1 MSTTVEQLE
10 IEVESSSSSAVK
22 GIDALS
28 ASLQRLKNATKGGI
42 GLTSVTR
49 QVNELA
55 TSLNG
60 LDSTKISKIERF
72 AQALGKLKSVGS
84 IKISSTIGNQLNNIS
99 KAVNGLDTTNFG
111 SLDKLSK
118 GIGSLGDT
126 NVAKGLRSTINALTK
141 LPKLSETMNTIDW
154 ATFSAQM
161 SMLSSSLDPLATKL
175 NTVSTA
181 FSRLPG
187 NINKTNTAV
196 ERSVLA
202 NAKAKFSW
210 TELYSKL
217 QIALGILRTGV
228 KTIAG
233 LVNQSNEYVEDL
245 NLFDASMGE
254 YADSAQKYAEK
265 VSELLGIDPGD
276 FMRNQGVFNTIIT
289 GFGVGA
295 EKAQLMSKNL
305 TQLGYDL
312 SSFYNISV
320 NDSMQKVQSGISGEL
335 EPLRR
340 LGFDLS
346 VARLQQEALNLGIS
360 KSVSNMTQA
369 EKSQLRYY
377 AMLTQVTVA
386 QGDMA
391 RTLNAPANQ
400 LRVLQ
405 AQFQMCARAIG
416 NIFIPVLNM
425 ILPYVIAVVK
435 VIRLL
440 ANTIAGFF
448 GFKLPE
454 IDYSGITVNANKA
467 AKATNNMANGADKT
481 SKGLGKASKAAK
493 KLKNALLGIDEL
505 NVLSKDDDTASAGG
519 GTGGGVGG
527 AGGVGGLG
535 GNDLGIE
542 LPTYD
547 FLKGLV
553 SSKVDGIVKEIKKH
567 LWSIISVIGAV
578 VSAIAAFKIA
588 KFLQKL
594 GFIGKGLKPLI
605 GIAMLVGGAFLYA
618 SEWAN
623 GFINGVDW
631 NILIGLIAGATAVI
645 GGLWL
650 AVSPFAAVIGA
661 IVTGV
666 GMLILG
672 IKDAIDNGLNM
683 INGLLIA
690 VGSVLGGAGI
700 GALIGSIGGPLGS
713 AIGLIVGLVIDGV
726 ILIIQNWDSIVAWLK
741 KFFTVTVPKYAK
753 MAWDFGVS
761 VVESILKG
769 AWSIITGVAKWFYS
783 NLIKPIID
791 IVKAS
796 PIPNIV
802 IGIFNNA
809 RELWNKL
816 AGWWKTVSKDGI
828 SVESLISLAK
838 SGWDTVAGWVM
849 RFLGGLVT
857 KGINL
862 GKSGWSTVAR
872 FIQGFMGSAVTKGI
886 GLFRAGWNTVSQF
899 ISWAM
904 GGPVNKGIGLLK
916 SGWNTVSQWVT
927 DRIGGIV
934 DVGIN
939 LVSKWKGNIK
949 EFFGLSRGGVVSAH
963 GGIKMF
969 ASGGVITPHTW
980 QSIPKYAGGT
990 SSAAHG
996 SMFVAGENGA
1006 ELVGH
1011 VNGTTEVMNRFQ
1023 LGSIMHSAIV
1033 NGMAQFTGYWQAMNR
1048 NIVDSANAMINAV
1061 LVSADSM
1068 NENMQLAMAEGY
1080 NPYTNLARTVYDDNQ
1095 RGYNGTDDDSWERK
1109 MREFYQENVEPTLRE
1124 IANDTKR
1131 QADKNE
1137 KTIVQVGN
1145 RTVKDAV
1152 TTQNK
1157 ADGFDFTK

>member
-22 GIDALS
+22 GIDTLS

-72 AQALGKLKSVGS
+72 AQALGKLRSVGS

-118 GIGSLGDT
+118 GIESLGNT

-141 LPKLSETMNTIDW
+141 LPKLSETMNTINW

-196 ERSVLA
+196 ERSILS
-202 NAKAKFSW
+202 NTKAKFSW

-320 NDSMQKVQSGISGEL
+320 NDAMQKVQSGISGEL

-588 KFLQKL
+588 KFLQNL
-594 GFIGKGLKPLI
+594 GLIGKGLKPLI

-618 SEWAN
+618 SEWIN
-623 GFINGVDW
+623 GFVNGVDW
-631 NILIGLIAGATAVI
+631 NIFFGLIVGAAGVI

-666 GMLILG
+666 GILILG
-672 IKDAIDNGLNM
+672 LKDAIQRGLNA
-683 INGLLIA
+683 INGLMIV

-726 ILIIQNWDSIVAWLK
+726 ILIVQNWDKIVAWLK

-753 MAWDFGVS
+753 MAWDAGVGL
-761 VVESILKG
+761 VVSILKG
-769 AWSIITGVAKWFYS
+769 AWSIITGIAGWFYK

-791 IVKAS
+791 LIKSS
-796 PIPNIV
+796 PIPGIV
-802 IGIFNNA
+802 IGIVNNV
-809 RELWNKL
+809 RKLWNTL
-816 AGWWKTVSKDGI
+816 VGWWKNVSKNGI
-828 SVESLISLAK
+828 SVEAIVSLIKKGWKTVAAWVMGFLGGVVNKAVGLVRSGWHTVSGFVKGFMGGVVSKGVGLFK
-838 SGWDTVAGWVM
+838 SGWNTISQFVSWA
-849 RFLGGLVT
+849 
-857 KGINL
+857 
-862 GKSGWSTVAR
+862 SGWD
-872 FIQGFMGSAVTKGI
+872 
-886 GLFRAGWNTVSQF
+886 
-899 ISWAM
+899 
-904 GGPVNKGIGLLK
+904 VNKGIGLAK
-916 SGWNTVSQWVT
+916 NGWRSVSQWVT

-949 EFFGLSRGGVVSAH
+949 EFFGLSKGGIVSAK

-969 ASGGVITPHTW
+969 ASGGIITPSMW
-980 QSIPKYAGGT
+980 QTIPKYAGGT

-996 SMFVAGENGA
+996 SMFVAGESGA

-1080 NPYTNLARTVYDDNQ
+1080 NPYTNLARTVYDDTQ

-1137 KTIVQVGN
+1137 QTIVQVGN

>member
-1 MSTTVEQLE
+1 MPTTVEEL
-10 IEVESSSSSAVK
+10 EVEVTSSSRSAVDS
-22 GIDALS
+22 IDTLS
-28 ASLQRLKNATKGGI
+28 ASLQRLKAATKGGI
-42 GLTSVTR
+42 GLTNIAK
-49 QVNELA
+49 QVSNLG
-55 TSLNG
+55 TSLSAI
-60 LDSTKISKIERF
+60 DSTRISKIESL
-72 AQALGKLKSVGS
+72 ANSLEKLRSIGS
-84 IKISSTIGNQLNNIS
+84 IKISSTIGNQIKNIS
-99 KAVNGLDTTNFG
+99 DAVNGLDGTNFG
-111 SLDKLSK
+111 NLEKLSTS
-118 GIGSLGDT
+118 ISSLG
-126 NVAKGLRSTINALTK
+126 NVGVAKGLRSTINAMNK
-141 LPKLSETMNTIDW
+141 LPALSQTLNGMDW
-154 ATFSAQM
+154 EKFITQVDTLSNSLAP
-161 SMLSSSLDPLATKL
+161 LSSQLDI
-175 NTVSTA
+175 VGSS
-181 FSRLPG
+181 FSRLPA
-187 NINKTNTAV
+187 NIIRTSNAMDK
-196 ERSVLA
+196 A
-202 NAKAKFSW
+202 NASNEKAKFSW

-217 QIALGILRTGV
+217 RIAMGVLRTGV

-245 NLFDASMGE
+245 NLFDASMGQ
-254 YADSAQKYAEK
+254 YAASAQNYAEK

-320 NDSMQKVQSGISGEL
+320 TDAMQKVQSGISGEL

-340 LGFDLS
+340 LGYDLS

-416 NIFIPVLNM
+416 NIFIPMLNL

-440 ANTIAGFF
+440 ANTIAGLF

-454 IDYSGITVNANKA
+454 IDYSGITRNANGA
-467 AKATNNMANGADKT
+467 AKATNNMAKGADKT

-505 NVLSKDDDTASAGG
+505 NVLSKDDDSAGAG
-519 GTGGGVGG
+519 AGTGGAGAGG
-527 AGGVGGLG
+527 AGAGGIG
-535 GNDLGIE
+535 GTDLGID

-547 FLKGLV
+547 FLQGLV
-553 SSKVDGIVKEIKKH
+553 SSKVDGIVKTLKKH
-567 LWSIISVIGAV
+567 LWSILSVIGAV
-578 VSAIAAFKIA
+578 AGAIAAFKIA

-594 GFIGKGLKPLI
+594 GLIGKGLKPLI

-618 SEWAN
+618 SEWIN
-623 GFINGVDW
+623 GFVNGVDW
-631 NILIGLIAGATAVI
+631 NIFFGLIVGAAGVI

-666 GMLILG
+666 GILILG
-672 IKDAIDNGLNM
+672 LKDAIQRGLNA
-683 INGLLIA
+683 INGLMIV

-726 ILIIQNWDSIVAWLK
+726 ILIVQNWDKIVAWLK

-753 MAWDFGVS
+753 MAWDAGVGL
-761 VVESILKG
+761 VVSILKG
-769 AWSIITGVAKWFYS
+769 AWSIITGIAGWFYK

-791 IVKAS
+791 LIKSS
-796 PIPNIV
+796 PIPGIV
-802 IGIFNNA
+802 IGIVNNV
-809 RELWNKL
+809 RKLWNTL
-816 AGWWKTVSKDGI
+816 VGWWKNVSKNGI
-828 SVESLISLAK
+828 SVEAIVSLIKKGWKTVAAWVMGFLGGVVNKAVGLIRSGWHTVSGFVKGFMGGVVSKGVGLFK
-838 SGWDTVAGWVM
+838 SGWNTISQFVSWA
-849 RFLGGLVT
+849 
-857 KGINL
+857 
-862 GKSGWSTVAR
+862 SGWD
-872 FIQGFMGSAVTKGI
+872 
-886 GLFRAGWNTVSQF
+886 
-899 ISWAM
+899 
-904 GGPVNKGIGLLK
+904 VNKGIGLAKNGWK
-916 SGWNTVSQWVT
+916 SVSQWVT

-963 GGIKMF
+963 GGIKMY

-980 QSIPKYAGGT
+980 QTIPKYAGGT
-990 SSAAHG
+990 TRAAHG
-996 SMFVAGENGA
+996 SMFVAGESGA

-1011 VNGTTEVMNRFQ
+1011 VNGSTEVMNRFQ

-1048 NIVDSANAMINAV
+1048 NIIDSANGMINAV
-1061 LVSADSM
+1061 LVGADNM

-1080 NPYTNLARTVYDDNQ
+1080 NPYTNLARTVYDDTQ

-1137 KTIVQVGN
+1137 QTIVQVGN